1 MYFEILQKRLLA
13 ALQARLRNGEL
24 TERRL
29 AQLTGISQPH
39 IHNVLNGNRVL
50 SLRATDQIMK
60 RLKLTVWDLCQDLQ
74 ADACCARKAAG
85 NSTQVPLVE
94 GKLGP
99 GLKVPFQLSPV
110 ESFPFPASLVA
121 GLHLPLAARLA
132 LDPAMEGIFQ
142 EDDLALLDQSP
153 ARRVELRPDGFYV
166 VCLRGEALVR
176 KVFPAGDDQ
185 ILLAGP
191 SGGPASAEAL
201 PLAGRRLLDVVVAE
215 IVWLGRFLKGG

>member
-1 MYFEILQKRLLA
+1 MYFELLQKRLLA
-13 ALQARLRNGEL
+13 ALQDRLRNGEL

-29 AQLTGISQPH
+29 AQITGISQPH

-60 RLKLTVWDLCQDLQ
+60 RLKLTVSDICNLRQTG
-74 ADACCARKAAG
+74 ACCTHCAAG
-85 NSTQVPLVE
+85 SSTHVPLVE

-110 ESFPFPASLVA
+110 ESFPFPTSLVT
-121 GLHLPLAARLA
+121 GLHLPVAARLA
-132 LDPAMEGIFQ
+132 LDPAIEGFFQ
-142 EDDLALLDQSP
+142 ENDLALLDQSP
-153 ARRVELRPDGFYV
+153 SRRLKLRPDGFYV
-166 VCLRGEALVR
+166 VCLRGEAVVR
-176 KVFPAGDDQ
+176 RAYPAEGDR
-185 ILLAGP
+185 LLLTSP
-191 SGGPASAEAL
+191 SGGPAAAEAV